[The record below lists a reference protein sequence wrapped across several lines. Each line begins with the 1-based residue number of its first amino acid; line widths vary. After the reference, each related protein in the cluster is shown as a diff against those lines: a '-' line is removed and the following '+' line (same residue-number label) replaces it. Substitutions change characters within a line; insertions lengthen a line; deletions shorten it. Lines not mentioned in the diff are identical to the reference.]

1 MNRVNM
7 VSSSNSIN
15 HPVLPKEKAAEALV
29 CRAME
34 RTVQILEGYGNKLTP
49 AHAEAIHDIQAN
61 MAAIFLGA
69 GDGRRVFDLPT
80 AMGKTTAIR
89 GFAYAVNSLNLR
101 GRIIICCEKVK
112 AICDLRKALIEEE
125 GIPEGNIC
133 LIHSYKYDAE
143 YYNRGVPAPQTA
155 PFESDK
161 EINEE
166 RHQFVLITHSK
177 LHGGFKNLT
186 HSLMIYDEGLV
197 LGKSL
202 PLDVGGLRSRLL
214 ALKGCFEADKGIKD
228 ENILTVY
235 GWLDDAEKQ
244 LRSIMDE
251 DFSGERVFSK
261 LGVLPF
267 DEIVEPYIKGLVKND
282 FDSGSVDLE
291 GVIEFIRKAGTG
303 ERVRFLKCQGNYTII
318 FNPTIPDTLQKLVV
332 FDASFSIRKIN
343 ESIKGLDCPRS
354 YIGIKD
360 CSDITIYFAK
370 ARSGRQRMF
379 ENLLVSQNSELIKE
393 TAKLATRLVD
403 LGKSVLLFIHKENNF
418 SGSYIHDAKLKDKW
432 ARMPKSQR
440 RQPQRINPVESL
452 TSALLKEMKTDAL
465 PETVRI
471 ATWGYETAENKWSK
485 FDAVIFVTI
494 NELRP
499 ATVYTRRI
507 DQMQDQ
513 SIELNGNELRE
524 MIKTEKAHQLLQA
537 IGRGGRTITNGKA
550 AKLDV
555 YVFSADWEELKP
567 YLLKGLHGMRIAP
580 YEPITDEFQER
591 IGTKDRS
598 VQALLKALN
607 SHPEKTISIKSL
619 WKIVDADN
627 KIPSRTRN
635 RAISALSSDA
645 SNPWRKQLDARKLTS
660 IAA

>member
-1 MNRVNM
+1 M
-7 VSSSNSIN
+7 VSSSDSVN
-15 HPVLPKEKAAEALV
+15 HPALPKEKAAEALV
-29 CRAME
+29 RMATE
-34 RTVQILEGYGNKLTP
+34 RTIQILEGYGNKLTP
-49 AHAEAIHDIQAN
+49 AHAEAIHDIQGN

-69 GDGRRVFDLPT
+69 ANGRRVFDLPT

-89 GFAYAVNSLNLR
+89 GFAYAVNSLNLK

-112 AICDLRKALIEEE
+112 AICDLRKALIDEEK
-125 GIPEGNIC
+125 IPEGNTR
-133 LIHSYKYDAE
+133 LIHSYKFDAE
-143 YYNRGVPAPQTA
+143 YYDRDVPAPQTA

-197 LGKSL
+197 LGRSL

-251 DFSGERVFSK
+251 DFSGEKIFAK
-261 LGVLPF
+261 LGVLSF
-267 DEIVEPYIKGLVKND
+267 DEIVEPYIKRLVKND

-303 ERVRFLKCQGNYTII
+303 ERVRFLRCQGSYTII

-360 CSDITIYFAK
+360 CSDITVYFAK
-370 ARSGRQRMF
+370 ARSG
-379 ENLLVSQNSELIKE
+379 LIKE

-403 LGKSVLLFIHKENNF
+403 LGKSVLLFIHKESNF

-432 ARMPKSQR
+432 ARMSKSQR
-440 RQPQRINPVESL
+440 RRYQRINPVESL

-471 ATWGYETAENKWSK
+471 ATWGHETAENKWGNV
-485 FDAVIFVTI
+485 DAVIFVTV
-494 NELRP
+494 NELP
-499 ATVYTRRI
+499 HAAVYTRRI
-507 DQMQDQ
+507 DQTQDQ
-513 SIELNGNELRE
+513 AIELTGTELQA
-524 MIKTEKAHQLLQA
+524 MIKSEKAHQLLQA

-567 YLLKGLHGMRIAP
+567 YLLKGLYGMRIAP

-598 VQALLKALN
+598 VQALLKVLN
-607 SHPEKTISIKSL
+607 NHPEKTISTKSL

-635 RAISALSSDA
+635 RAISALIADTTNPWHKQSDA
-645 SNPWRKQLDARKLTS
+645 RRLTS